1 MMGGGKVYVG
11 QTPTTLAHSKS
22 ERTRTY
28 TRTLAHTRTRQDSP
42 LVLAV
47 ANGRVLVVDEADKAP
62 PHVTGRLRKTV
73 SFPWFNCTLLLG
85 LFARLSQIG

>member
-1 MMGGGKVYVG
+1 M
-11 QTPTTLAHSKS
+11 
-22 ERTRTY
+22 
-28 TRTLAHTRTRQDSP
+28 
-42 LVLAV
+42 LAV